1 MNFADDTVIY
11 VEGKNKHLI
20 EDQLNEDLQC
30 IASYLLNNEL
40 VINLKKGKTEAM
52 IFGTAKRL
60 TKCGKDLSL
69 QYNGEEIQN
78 TESYKYLGTI
88 LDSSLSMSTNF
99 DKMYKKTMSKLRM
112 LFSLRNYLDK
122 TTMNKIFRGMI
133 LPCVTFNCTVN
144 LNLSQTQLQKLQS
157 IDKLATKLTGTNQT
171 PVANE
176 IKKRSILLV
185 RKCLENKVCENFNG
199 YFNMISHDR
208 GTRNNGCMLKIP
220 STKLQYAKTGFF
232 CMGAKHYNE
241 LPIEIRKTEN
251 FNDFKK
257 KVFNLYN

>member
-1 MNFADDTVIY
+1 MGPLLFLLYFNDFEHCLINSKSLNFADNTVIY

-20 EDQLNEDLQC
+20 EDQLHEDLQC

-88 LDSSLSMSTNF
+88 LDSSLSISTNF

-112 LFSLRNYLDK
+112 LF
-122 TTMNKIFRGMI
+122 F
-133 LPCVTFNCTVN
+133 FAQ
-144 LNLSQTQLQKLQS
+144 LSRQ
-157 IDKLATKLTGTNQT
+157 NN
-171 PVANE
+171 NE
-176 IKKRSILLV
+176 
-185 RKCLENKVCENFNG
+185 
-199 YFNMISHDR
+199 
-208 GTRNNGCMLKIP
+208 
-220 STKLQYAKTGFF
+220 
-232 CMGAKHYNE
+232 
-241 LPIEIRKTEN
+241 
-251 FNDFKK
+251 
-257 KVFNLYN
+257 